1 MTQESLRSKIG
12 VVPQDTVLFNDTIK
26 YNISY
31 GRVGSSSAEI
41 KEAAA
46 SSDIHTKI
54 ITFPEGLY
62 IIHYT
67 SMLCS
72 VSSFGVSFEIFFQ

>member
-62 IIHYT
+62 IIL
-67 SMLCS
+67 LCY
-72 VSSFGVSFEIFFQ
+72 VVFLLLGFL

>member
-1 MTQESLRSKIG
+1 MTQKSLRSKIG
-12 VVPQDTVLFNDTIK
+12 VVPQDTVLFNDTIR
-26 YNISY
+26 YNIAY

-54 ITFPEGLY
+54 VTFPEG
-62 IIHYT
+62 IIF
-67 SMLCS
+67 LW
-72 VSSFGVSFEIFFQ
+72 GFF